1 MKTQVVVIHGGDSFR
16 TREEYLQFLKDFPL
30 TIDQVR
36 PKWDWKR
43 SLPEALGEGYDVLAP
58 QMPNKSSAQYGE
70 WVLWFEKILQF
81 LEDGVILIG
90 HSLGGTF
97 LAKYLAEHTFPRRI
111 GVLLLVAAP
120 FGHSSQHVD
129 DLGDF
134 VIARSLDSVRMQCPV
149 IVLFHSADD
158 AVVPFSELA
167 EYQRE
172 FPNARTMTFTDR
184 GHFNQPE
191 FPELVRCIM
200 DSRYL

>member
-1 MKTQVVVIHGGDSFR
+1 MKQQVVVIHGGDSFR
-16 TREEYLQFLKDFPL
+16 TREEYLQFLKYFPL
-30 TIDQVR
+30 TIEQLR

-43 SLPEALGEGYDVLAP
+43 SLPETLGDGYDVLAP
-58 QMPNKSSAQYGE
+58 IMPNKTNAQYEE

-97 LAKYLAEHTFPRRI
+97 LAKYLSEHTFPRRI
-111 GVLLLVAAP
+111 GALLLVAAP
-120 FGHSSQHVD
+120 HNHTGEC
-129 DLGDF
+129 GDF
-134 VIARSLDSVRMQCPV
+134 TLPVSLAGAAAQVKRV
-149 IVLFHSADD
+149 FLFHSADD
-158 AVVPFSELA
+158 DIVPFTELA
-167 EYQRE
+167 MYQHE
-172 FPNARTMTFTDR
+172 FPNARATTFTDR